1 MGLAATTE
9 ATVTNHNIIDK
20 HGLWVIVSSC
30 LERAK
35 EFWDN
40 KRI

>member
-9 ATVTNHNIIDK
+9 ATVTNDSIINK
-20 HGLWVIVSSC
+20 HGLWVIVSYC